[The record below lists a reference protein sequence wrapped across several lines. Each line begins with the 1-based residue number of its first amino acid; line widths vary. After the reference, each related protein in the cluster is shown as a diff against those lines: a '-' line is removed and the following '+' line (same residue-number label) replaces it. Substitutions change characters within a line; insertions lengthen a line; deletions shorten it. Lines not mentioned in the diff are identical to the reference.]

1 MPALNYLVP
10 WIKGTHKA
18 FYRAPCLV
26 GSIRMALWQGKSK
39 RKSTGGRRVL
49 CAGKRKFE
57 IGREKQFTKIGPQTS
72 KAFRGMGGNLKI
84 GVLTAEFANVIDK
97 KTNTTKKVKIIE
109 VKSNPTDPN
118 YVQRNI
124 LNKGATI
131 STEVGEAV
139 VTSRPR
145 QDGVV
150 NAVLI

>member
-1 MPALNYLVP
+1 
-10 WIKGTHKA
+10 
-18 FYRAPCLV
+18 
-26 GSIRMALWQGKSK
+26 MALWQGKSK

-139 VTSRPR
+139 VTSRPG